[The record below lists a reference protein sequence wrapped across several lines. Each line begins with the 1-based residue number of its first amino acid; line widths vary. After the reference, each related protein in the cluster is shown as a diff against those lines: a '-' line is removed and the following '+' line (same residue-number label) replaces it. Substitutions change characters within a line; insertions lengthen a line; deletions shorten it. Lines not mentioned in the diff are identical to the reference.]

1 MRKVEG
7 GIGMDIG
14 MERSEGIGENNA
26 TSARG
31 PHYPLILEDVTLSYG
46 DKPII
51 SDVNLKV
58 REGMIL
64 GVLGPNGMGK
74 TTLLRG
80 ILGILKPSRGR
91 IRWISRGNSHRVR
104 IGYAPQKERLDP
116 AYPITIMEV
125 IQMGTYCQGPWSPLL
140 RSAQRKVAKEA
151 LEKVG
156 MAHLSH
162 MLFSACSGGQ
172 RQRVLVAR
180 ALATQPEVLILDEP
194 TTGIDLGT
202 QNAIIS
208 LLRDL
213 NQRDN
218 MTILLVTQHFGPLSE
233 LFEEVAWVQNGRV
246 LQGPAREFLCE
257 EYIARAFGKF

>member
-1 MRKVEG
+1 MRKEER
-7 GIGMDIG
+7 GIGID
-14 MERSEGIGENNA
+14 RSEEKWETKA
-26 TSARG
+26 TPTKE
-31 PHYPLILEDVTLSYG
+31 PHYPLILENVTLSYG
-46 DKPII
+46 DRPIV

-58 REGMIL
+58 KKGIIL
-64 GVLGPNGMGK
+64 GLLGPNGMGK

-80 ILGILKPSRGR
+80 ILGILKPRRGK
-91 IRWISRGNSHRVR
+91 ILWNSRGNSPRLR

-116 AYPITIMEV
+116 AYPLTIMEV
-125 IQMGTYCQGPWSPLL
+125 IQMGTYSQSPWSPLL
-140 RSAQRKVAKEA
+140 RPAQRKLAQES
-151 LEKVG
+151 LEKLG

-172 RQRVLVAR
+172 RQRVLIAR
-180 ALATQPEVLILDEP
+180 ALATQPEILILDEP
-194 TTGIDLGT
+194 TSGIDLAT

-213 NQRDN
+213 NQKAN
-218 MTILLVTQHFGPLSE
+218 MTILLSTQHFGPLSE

>member
-1 MRKVEG
+1 MGRNDE
-7 GIGMDIG
+7 
-14 MERSEGIGENNA
+14 IGESNA
-26 TSARG
+26 TPARE
-31 PHYPLILEDVTLSYG
+31 PHYPLILEDVTLGYG
-46 DKPII
+46 DRPIV
-51 SDVNLKV
+51 SEVNLKV

-80 ILGILKPSRGR
+80 ILGIIKPRRGK
-91 IRWISRGNSHRVR
+91 ILWNSRGNSHRVR

-116 AYPITIMEV
+116 AYPLTIMEV
-125 IQMGTYCQGPWSPLL
+125 IHMGTYSQSPWSPFL

-156 MAHLSH
+156 MAHLSP

-180 ALATQPEVLILDEP
+180 ALATQPEILILDEP

-202 QNAIIS
+202 QNAIVF

-213 NQRDN
+213 NQRGN